1 MAPTPPPTRTERPLW
16 VSARV
21 LALLTLPAL
30 LHGGLGAPARAA
42 DPAAPAA
49 VAPAAALAAPLPL
62 NRATAAELAA
72 LVGVGAET
80 AEAIV
85 ALRQSRGRLNSVE
98 ELRVIPGM
106 TDATLDTLRAGT
118 AVDLVVVAAARKE
131 YQSVDEV
138 MAEFDHEPT
147 VQQVQTMAMAY
158 THTNREQVE
167 RWITAS
173 RVAAW
178 LPELQVRGE
187 YYNRLGSDYDYLLD
201 ADGVPYAQLSEGDI
215 QDQWRGTVEVRW
227 RLDDLVMSSEQI
239 RVISEA
245 QDIVKLRDKVLSEVT
260 RLYFDRRRL
269 QVDLLL
275 KGSKDLRS
283 QIDDQL
289 RLMEY
294 TAQLDAYTG
303 GAFSAAVAGG
313 AAAQP

>member
-1 MAPTPPPTRTERPLW
+1 MRTLLLI
-16 VSARV
+16 
-21 LALLTLPAL
+21 LAFTLPAL
-30 LHGGLGAPARAA
+30 AGDPQPAST
-42 DPAAPAA
+42 AAPAA
-49 VAPAAALAAPLPL
+49 AAVAVAPLAL

-72 LVGVGAET
+72 LAGVGEDT
-80 AEAIV
+80 AQAIV
-85 ALRQSRGRLNSVE
+85 SLREARGRLGSVE
-98 ELRVIPGM
+98 ELRVIPGL
-106 TDATLDTLRAGT
+106 TDATLDVLRANT
-118 AVDLVVVAAARKE
+118 TVELVVVAAGKPELRTVE
-131 YQSVDEV
+131 DV
-138 MAEFDHEPT
+138 MAQFAHEPT
-147 VQQVQTMAMAY
+147 VQEVQNLAMAY

-173 RVAAW
+173 RMSAW
-178 LPELQVRGE
+178 LPELQARGE

-201 ADGVPYAQLSEGDI
+201 AEGLPYAQLSEGDY
-215 QDQWRGTVEVRW
+215 QDQWKGVVEVRW

-245 QDIVKLRDKVLSEVT
+245 QDIVKLRDKVLGEVT

-275 KGSKDLRS
+275 KGGGDLRS

-303 GAFSAAVAGG
+303 GAFSAAVANGAG
-313 AAAQP
+313 AAAP